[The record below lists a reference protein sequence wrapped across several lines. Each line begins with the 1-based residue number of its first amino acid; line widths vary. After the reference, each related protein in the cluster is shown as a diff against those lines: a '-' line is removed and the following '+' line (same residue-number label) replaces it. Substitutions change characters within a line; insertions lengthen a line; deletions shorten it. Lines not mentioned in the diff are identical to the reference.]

1 MRLIGLFFCLGA
13 AMAQN
18 CEFKEYKAIDG
29 LKAEVKNGALEVS
42 WRGERDQQLRASFT
56 IPDGQPTVHEL
67 AVRKGQ
73 GSWIVLGRDLTPEFQ
88 VTSGVRRLSEQQA
101 APLRALKIAL
111 TPEVIDREKWNAFWD
126 APLMVPGTGSI
137 GLPRKPEE
145 IRRASASYRASGCEV
160 RTDGA
165 RLEVIYPGL
174 YMGIFSGQLRF
185 TVYRGTNLL
194 RQEAIAKTEEQSV
207 AYKYQ
212 AGLKGFAI
220 GDDTKIVWRDPA
232 RAWQEYGFGGSVN
245 EDPVALKARNRLA
258 IVETGGGSLAVFPPS
273 HKFFFAREIE
283 TNLGFVYYRKT
294 SDSSFAVGVRQADR
308 EEPYKPYGVSDEEW
322 DRRAH
327 EARHDINNFALYNAP
342 AGTWQHMPVYYYL
355 NAADGNATQEAVMAF
370 THDDRYKAI
379 PGFKVMVSHFHM
391 HFNEQLTDAGTIDI
405 HPPWVDVFRGL
416 GVNIANMA
424 DFHSDSHPK
433 DPGPIRFKEQKVYFE
448 GCRRFSDR
456 NFLLIPGEEP
466 DDTLGGH
473 YISILPRPVYWS
485 QTRDA
490 GHQFMENDPVYGKV
504 YHVASPADEL
514 NLLKQ
519 EQGLMWQAH
528 PRTKGSAGYP
538 DAVREQP
545 HFLSDRFLGGS
556 YQSLP
561 VDQSEKR
568 LCEKRCLGL
577 MDEMNNWAGPK
588 YLIAE
593 GDTYMKYPDDETFP
607 QLVVNYVKL
616 DRVPKFDE
624 DWSPILHAMRAGD
637 FYISSGEVLLRN
649 WNVEGVGAHRTYTA
663 EVEWTFPLE
672 FVELVWGD
680 GDTVH
685 SQTVSTTDLA
695 PFGSKKFSLPFDA
708 AGKKWVRFAAWDSAG
723 NGAFTQPV
731 HLKN

>member
-1 MRLIGLFFCLGA
+1 
-13 AMAQN
+13 MAQN

-165 RLEVIYPGL
+165 RLEVTYPGL
-174 YMGIFSGQLRF
+174 DMGIFSGQLRF

-355 NAADGNATQEAVMAF
+355 NAAGGNATQEAVMAF

-624 DWSPILHAMRAGD
+624 DWSPILHAMRAGE